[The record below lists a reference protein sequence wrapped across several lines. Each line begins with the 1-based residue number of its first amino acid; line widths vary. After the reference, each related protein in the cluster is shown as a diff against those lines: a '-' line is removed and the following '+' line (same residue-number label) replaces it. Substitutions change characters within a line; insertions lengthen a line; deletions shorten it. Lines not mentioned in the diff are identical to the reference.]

1 MIDFAP
7 FLGSA
12 DDTMVRRLFGH
23 AERQPDRLAYAFV
36 PELET
41 AATARLSYA
50 ELVVA
55 AGEFAA
61 GLEDWF
67 AARPDQPRMAL
78 LLFPAGLEFLVAFW
92 GCLMARTVAIPA
104 AMPRSGRPAPI
115 VEAIARNSGVHLVV
129 TRTQQADAIRQVLA
143 ASPVLSGLALEIDAV
158 LAAAGPCP
166 IRHRRRTSRF
176 YSILGFHQHAQGR
189 DGPPWQPA
197 RQRADDLARHGDRR
211 GDKLRQLA
219 APLSRH
225 GADRQSVAPDL

>member
-1 MIDFAP
+1 MTPAGAAAGRRRSPGVPVPALCRKGAGMTDFAP
-7 FLGSA
+7 FLGTP

-23 AERQPDRLAYAFV
+23 AGRQPDRLAYAFV

-50 ELVVA
+50 ELAVA

-115 VEAIARNSGVHLVV
+115 VEAIALNSGVRLVV
-129 TRTQQADAIRQVLA
+129 TRTQERKAIRQVLDA
-143 ASPVLSGLALEIDAV
+143 TPDLSGLALEPVEV
-158 LAAAGPCP
+158 LAAACIG
-166 IRHRRRTSRF
+166 RSRLNPP
-176 YSILGFHQHAQGR
+176 SAR
-189 DGPPWQPA
+189 DI
-197 RQRADDLARHGDRR
+197 
-211 GDKLRQLA
+211 
-219 APLSRH
+219 
-225 GADRQSVAPDL
+225 